1 MPASR
6 TRGPSALEADALA
19 LPDPAKL
26 NADQVRGGHCCWCN
40 TPLTAVTAVD
50 LGERRH
56 PMHWFPR
63 CCTTCI
69 RATDRSHVGMCETC
83 VEEPGACETA
93 AALRQL
99 VREYA
104 R

>member
-1 MPASR
+1 MEPR
-6 TRGPSALEADALA
+6 TQTSTTLELDALA
-19 LPDPAKL
+19 LPDPARL
-26 NADQVRGGHCCWCN
+26 TEDQRCGRHCLWC
-40 TPLTAVTAVD
+40 PASLTVETAVD

-63 CCTTCI
+63 CCPSCI
-69 RATDRSHVGMCETC
+69 QAADRTHAGMCELC
-83 VEEPGACETA
+83 AINAADCETA

-99 VREYA
+99 VREHT

>member
-1 MPASR
+1 MPQH
-6 TRGPSALEADALA
+6 TRAAVVLMD

-26 NADQVRGGHCCWCN
+26 TEPQRRGSDCLWCRV
-40 TPLTAVTAVD
+40 PLTAVTAVD

-56 PMHWFPR
+56 PLHWFPR
-63 CCTTCI
+63 CCPACI
-69 RATDRSHVGMCETC
+69 RSQDRHHVSRCETC

-99 VREYA
+99 VREHS